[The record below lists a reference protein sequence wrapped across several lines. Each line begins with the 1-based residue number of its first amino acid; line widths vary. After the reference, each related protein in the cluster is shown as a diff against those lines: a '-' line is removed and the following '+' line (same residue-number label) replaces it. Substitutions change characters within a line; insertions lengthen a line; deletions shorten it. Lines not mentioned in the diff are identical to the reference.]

1 MKPTVLGTQIDA
13 HPSKNHSKYLLFVAV
28 MFLGLG
34 QAVEA
39 QAGMCDMLSYSV
51 EDARTKL
58 RRAARE
64 SDLESAKDAARR
76 ARSSLDDAS
85 IAAMDCKCT
94 VAFAEF
100 DSASTWARRARDADS
115 GAEFTEALNRAIKN
129 FNYALDALQV
139 CR

>member
-1 MKPTVLGTQIDA
+1 MKPTKIGTQIDA
-13 HPSKNHSKYLLFVAV
+13 HRAKNHSKFLLFFALI
-28 MFLGLG
+28 FGGLG
-34 QAVEA
+34 QAIEV

-51 EDARTKL
+51 EDAGDKL
-58 RRAARE
+58 RRAERE

-85 IAAMDCKCT
+85 IAALDCKCT

-115 GAEFTEALNRAIKN
+115 GAEFNESLNRAIKN
-129 FNYALDALQV
+129 FNYALDSLQL